1 MEKYRK
7 EAEQTFDTFCFFLD
21 HIGWKYRADRNSLV
35 ISTGASGED
44 LPMEIVLRFN
54 PAIGRFFLMSQMP
67 VTMKEEKRID
77 AALVVN
83 EFNKDKKL
91 GAFDLDFESGRIFF
105 KVTQCFVGCRV
116 SEELCS
122 FLLQFSLKFIDD
134 YNDKFLMLNNGLIST
149 EQFLAAVK
157 S

>member
-7 EAEQTFDTFCFFLD
+7 ESEQTFDTFCGLLD
-21 HIGWKYRADRNSLV
+21 HIGWKYRADRNSLG

>member
-1 MEKYRK
+1 MIL
-7 EAEQTFDTFCFFLD
+7 FCGLLD
-21 HIGWKYRADRNSLV
+21 HIGWKYRADRNSLW

>member
-7 EAEQTFDTFCFFLD
+7 EAEQTFDTFCGLLD
-21 HIGWKYRADRNSLV
+21 HIGWKYRADRNSLG

-83 EFNKDKKL
+83 EFNKDKK
-91 GAFDLDFESGRIFF
+91 LDFESGRIFF

>member
-1 MEKYRK
+1 MATYQK
-7 EAEQTFDTFCFFLD
+7 EAEQAFDTFCGLLD
-21 HIGWKYRADRNSLV
+21 HIGWKYRADRNGLS
-35 ISTGASGED
+35 ISTGVSGED
-44 LPMEIVLRFN
+44 IPMELVLKFN
-54 PAIGRFFLMSQMP
+54 PENGRFFLLSQMP
-67 VTMKEEKRID
+67 VTMKEEKRAD

-91 GAFDLDFESGRIFF
+91 GAFDLDFAGGGIFF

-116 SEELCS
+116 SEELCG
-122 FLLQFSLKFIDD
+122 FLLEFSLKYIDA

-149 EQFLAAVK
+149 EQFLAAVN

>member
-7 EAEQTFDTFCFFLD
+7 EAEQTFDTFCGLLD

-91 GAFDLDFESGRIFF
+91 GAFDLDFESGRIF
-105 KVTQCFVGCRV
+105 CRV

>member
-1 MEKYRK
+1 M
-7 EAEQTFDTFCFFLD
+7 T
-21 HIGWKYRADRNSLV
+21 
-35 ISTGASGED
+35 
-44 LPMEIVLRFN
+44 
-54 PAIGRFFLMSQMP
+54 FFLMSQMP